1 MERKDWVK
9 TKFIEMDSEELHSFF
24 NEVEREEKALLAFMD
39 RKEVYDYLLSKLNY
53 CQRKTKVSNMDV
65 RIRKGD
71 ICYIDYGL
79 SYICEVAYQ
88 HFGLVLS
95 LVHGKAFVV
104 PMSGN
109 KRALQQAKSKENPHG
124 KRHLMPLGCVEGLI
138 KNSVLYMND
147 AKWINTS
154 RIIDVKAHIEVE
166 SELFQEIHQRIVEL
180 I

>member
-1 MERKDWVK
+1 MEKDWVK
-9 TKFIEMDSEELHSFF
+9 TKFSDMTTEQLHDFF
-24 NEVEREEKALLAFMD
+24 YDVEREEKALLAFMD
-39 RKEVYDYLLSKLNY
+39 RKEVYDYLLSKMNY
-53 CQRKTKVSNMDV
+53 CQRKTKRSNSEV

-88 HFGLVLS
+88 HFGLILS

-109 KRALQQAKSKENPHG
+109 QRALLMAKSKDNPQG
-124 KRHLMPLGCVEGLI
+124 KRHLMPLGCVEGLV

-154 RIIDVKAHIEVE
+154 RIIDVKAHVEVE